1 MEKIIQISDE
11 IFWGFNIKININNFN
26 SFEELIKYTLNELII
41 FLNNN
46 NLLNLVDKAKELN
59 LHNHN
64 FNSYNELYNTNDEII
79 YLCNNC

>member
-26 SFEELIKYTLNELII
+26 SFEELIDYTIKQLIL
-41 FLNNN
+41 FLKNN
-46 NLLNLVDKAKELN
+46 NLLNLVDKANKLN

-64 FNSYNELYNTNDEII
+64 FKSYNELYHTNDDII
-79 YLCNNC
+79 YLCNHC